1 VEVGGGAGAAWA
13 GGLRWHVAGWPGWRS
28 FLVRVLVDGLLLV
41 VFCVSSENLD
51 WDCSLRMLV
60 ESVKA
65 KLLVPVFL
73 LLLLS
78 SSNKKACARPCPP
91 PINPKTRSRPSWRCR
106 APTTRVSARS
116 QPCGRHR
123 RAKNAKANIFPGFAR
138 PPAAQPAG
146 SLLNARERPSRW
158 SESCAAPRS
167 AIHKSY
173 RARPTILDI
182 CPEKV
187 ASIEA
192 CREHRATDPVHT
204 NTPSKFARARTSS

>member
-1 VEVGGGAGAAWA
+1 
-13 GGLRWHVAGWPGWRS
+13 
-28 FLVRVLVDGLLLV
+28 
-41 VFCVSSENLD
+41 
-51 WDCSLRMLV
+51 MLV

-73 LLLLS
+73 VLLPELLH
-78 SSNKKACARPCPP
+78 KKPRARPCAP

-106 APTTRVSARS
+106 APPSRATPAAQPYTR
-116 QPCGRHR
+116 HE

-146 SLLNARERPSRW
+146 SLLNARERPSRR

-187 ASIEA
+187 AWIEA
-192 CREHRATDPVHT
+192 CRELRATDLIHT
-204 NTPSKFARARTSS
+204 NTPVDAARARTSY

>member
-1 VEVGGGAGAAWA
+1 MEVGGGAGAAWA

-41 VFCVSSENLD
+41 VFCVLNENLA

-73 LLLLS
+73 LLLPELR
-78 SSNKKACARPCPP
+78 KKACARPCPQ
-91 PINPKTRSRPSWRCR
+91 PINPKTRSRPARRCR
-106 APTTRVSARS
+106 APPSRATPAAQPYTR
-116 QPCGRHR
+116 HE

-192 CREHRATDPVHT
+192 CRELRATDLVHT

>member
-1 VEVGGGAGAAWA
+1 MRLERKFSLGLFSSHASGVGEGEATSA
-13 GGLRWHVAGWPGWRS
+13 
-28 FLVRVLVDGLLLV
+28 RVLT
-41 VFCVSSENLD
+41 
-51 WDCSLRMLV
+51 
-60 ESVKA
+60 
-65 KLLVPVFL
+65 
-73 LLLLS
+73 LLLS

-106 APTTRVSARS
+106 AAPSRVRPAAQPYRGRS
-116 QPCGRHR
+116 K
-123 RAKNAKANIFPGFAR
+123 AKNAKANIFPGFAR

-173 RARPTILDI
+173 RVRPTILDI

-192 CREHRATDPVHT
+192 CRELRATDLIHT